1 MLPVDATLA
10 DLLKEPERKPRLL
23 VVDDQPTNIQVLY
36 RVFAD
41 DCQVFMATSGEQALH
56 TAREEAPDVILL
68 DVMMPDMDG
77 YEVCR
82 QLKQD
87 SATRDI
93 PILFVT
99 AHHEAQEEARGL
111 ACGAV
116 DFITKPIHPAVVRA
130 RVHTHLTL
138 QRQTEVLKRLVFI
151 DALTHAFNR
160 RYFDERLAEEWGR
173 AQRTGRPLGLILIDV
188 DYFKQFNDVNG
199 HQRGDDA
206 LRQVAQALKGTILRP
221 SDVVCRYGGE
231 EFACLL
237 PDTDLDGALQVAQRM
252 KLAVRDLAIGHPAS
266 AVAEVLTISAGVAVR
281 TPTSRGDAAALL
293 ALADAQLY
301 RAKAEG
307 RAHAPWRTCASMKS
321 MKVDAARV

>member
-221 SDVVCRYGGE
+221 GDVVCRYGGE

-281 TPTSRGDAAALL
+281 TPTSRDDAAALL

-307 RAHAPWRTCASMKS
+307 RARVCHA
-321 MKVDAARV
+321 VLD

>member
-93 PILFVT
+93 PVLFVT

-221 SDVVCRYGGE
+221 GDVVCRYGGE

-307 RAHAPWRTCASMKS
+307 RARVCHA
-321 MKVDAARV
+321 VLD

>member
-41 DCQVFMATSGEQALH
+41 DCQVFMATSGDQALH

-173 AQRTGRPLGLILIDV
+173 ARRTGRPLGLILIDV

-199 HQRGDDA
+199 HQRGDDPIRHAAQDGLHLSSPPLPA
-206 LRQVAQALKGTILRP
+206 LPGSNT
-221 SDVVCRYGGE
+221 
-231 EFACLL
+231 
-237 PDTDLDGALQVAQRM
+237 
-252 KLAVRDLAIGHPAS
+252 
-266 AVAEVLTISAGVAVR
+266 
-281 TPTSRGDAAALL
+281 
-293 ALADAQLY
+293 
-301 RAKAEG
+301 
-307 RAHAPWRTCASMKS
+307 
-321 MKVDAARV
+321 

>member
-56 TAREEAPDVILL
+56 TAREEPPDVTLL

-221 SDVVCRYGGE
+221 GDVVCRYGGE

-252 KLAVRDLAIGHPAS
+252 KLAVRELAIGHPAS
-266 AVAEVLTISAGVAVR
+266 AVDQALTISAGVAVR

-307 RAHAPWRTCASMKS
+307 RARVCHA
-321 MKVDAARV
+321 VLD

>member
-116 DFITKPIHPAVVRA
+116 DFITKPIHPAVLRA

-160 RYFDERLAEEWGR
+160 RYFDERLAEAWWR

-221 SDVVCRYGGE
+221 GDVVCRYGGE

-237 PDTDLDGALQVAQRM
+237 SDTDLDGALQVAQRM

-307 RAHAPWRTCASMKS
+307 RARVCHA
-321 MKVDAARV
+321 VLD

>member
-221 SDVVCRYGGE
+221 GDVVCRYGGE

-252 KLAVRDLAIGHPAS
+252 KLAVRELAIGHPAS
-266 AVAEVLTISAGVAVR
+266 AVDQVLTISAGVAVR

-293 ALADAQLY
+293 ALAAAQLY
-301 RAKAEG
+301 RATAEG
-307 RAHAPWRTCASMKS
+307 RARVCHA
-321 MKVDAARV
+321 VLD

>member
-151 DALTHAFNR
+151 DALTHACNR

-221 SDVVCRYGGE
+221 GDVVCRYGGE

-307 RAHAPWRTCASMKS
+307 RARVCHA
-321 MKVDAARV
+321 VLD

>member
-173 AQRTGRPLGLILIDV
+173 AQRTGRPLDLILIDV

-221 SDVVCRYGGE
+221 GDVVCRYGGE

-307 RAHAPWRTCASMKS
+307 RARVCHA
-321 MKVDAARV
+321 VLD

>member
-221 SDVVCRYGGE
+221 GDVVCRYGGE

-281 TPTSRGDAAALL
+281 TPTSQGDAAALL

-307 RAHAPWRTCASMKS
+307 RARACEA
-321 MKVDAARV
+321 VLD

>member
-206 LRQVAQALKGTILRP
+206 LRQVAQAIKGTILRP
-221 SDVVCRYGGE
+221 GDVVCRYGGE

-301 RAKAEG
+301 CAKAEG
-307 RAHAPWRTCASMKS
+307 RARACHAVLDSPQK
-321 MKVDAARV
+321 

>member
-199 HQRGDDA
+199 HKRGDDA

-281 TPTSRGDAAALL
+281 TPTSGGDAAALL

-307 RAHAPWRTCASMKS
+307 RARVCHA
-321 MKVDAARV
+321 VLD

>member
-87 SATRDI
+87 SATRDL

-173 AQRTGRPLGLILIDV
+173 ARRTGRPLGLILIDV

-221 SDVVCRYGGE
+221 GDVVCRYGGE

-307 RAHAPWRTCASMKS
+307 RARVCHA
-321 MKVDAARV
+321 VLD

>member
-221 SDVVCRYGGE
+221 GDVVCRYGGE

-281 TPTSRGDAAALL
+281 TPTSGGDAAALL

-307 RAHAPWRTCASMKS
+307 RARVCHA
-321 MKVDAARV
+321 VLD

>member
-93 PILFVT
+93 PILLSPPT
-99 AHHEAQEEARGL
+99 
-111 ACGAV
+111 
-116 DFITKPIHPAVVRA
+116 TKPRKRPAAWPAGR
-130 RVHTHLTL
+130 LTSSPSPS
-138 QRQTEVLKRLVFI
+138 T
-151 DALTHAFNR
+151 R
-160 RYFDERLAEEWGR
+160 RWCGR
-173 AQRTGRPLGLILIDV
+173 G
-188 DYFKQFNDVNG
+188 
-199 HQRGDDA
+199 
-206 LRQVAQALKGTILRP
+206 
-221 SDVVCRYGGE
+221 C
-231 EFACLL
+231 
-237 PDTDLDGALQVAQRM
+237 
-252 KLAVRDLAIGHPAS
+252 
-266 AVAEVLTISAGVAVR
+266 
-281 TPTSRGDAAALL
+281 TPI
-293 ALADAQLY
+293 
-301 RAKAEG
+301 
-307 RAHAPWRTCASMKS
+307 
-321 MKVDAARV
+321 

>member
-221 SDVVCRYGGE
+221 GDVVCRYGGE

-266 AVAEVLTISAGVAVR
+266 AVAEVLTISAGGAVR

-307 RAHAPWRTCASMKS
+307 RARVCHA
-321 MKVDAARV
+321 VLD

>member
-138 QRQTEVLKRLVFI
+138 QRQTDVLKRLVFI

-173 AQRTGRPLGLILIDV
+173 AQRTGKPLGLILIDV
-188 DYFKQFNDVNG
+188 DFFKQFNDVNG

-206 LRQVAQALKGTILRP
+206 LRQVAQALQETILRP
-221 SDVVCRYGGE
+221 GDVVCRYGGE

-237 PDTDLDGALQVAQRM
+237 PDTDLGGALQVAQRM

-266 AVAEVLTISAGVAVR
+266 AVAQVLTISAGVAVR

-307 RAHAPWRTCASMKS
+307 RARVCHA
-321 MKVDAARV
+321 VLD

>member
-56 TAREEAPDVILL
+56 TAREEAPDIILL

-87 SATRDI
+87 NATRDI

-221 SDVVCRYGGE
+221 GDVVCRYGGE

-307 RAHAPWRTCASMKS
+307 RARVCHA
-321 MKVDAARV
+321 VLD

>member
-221 SDVVCRYGGE
+221 GDVVCRYGGE

-281 TPTSRGDAAALL
+281 TPTSRGDTAALL

-307 RAHAPWRTCASMKS
+307 RARVCHA
-321 MKVDAARV
+321 VLD

>member
-173 AQRTGRPLGLILIDV
+173 ARRTGRPLGLILIDV

-221 SDVVCRYGGE
+221 GDVVCRYGGE

-307 RAHAPWRTCASMKS
+307 RARVCHA
-321 MKVDAARV
+321 VLD

>member
-173 AQRTGRPLGLILIDV
+173 AQRTGRSLGLILIDV

-221 SDVVCRYGGE
+221 GDVVCRYGGE

-307 RAHAPWRTCASMKS
+307 RARVCHA
-321 MKVDAARV
+321 VLD

>member
-93 PILFVT
+93 PVLFVT

-160 RYFDERLAEEWGR
+160 RYFDERLAEAWGR

-307 RAHAPWRTCASMKS
+307 RARVCHA
-321 MKVDAARV
+321 VLD

>member
-93 PILFVT
+93 PVLFVT

-188 DYFKQFNDVNG
+188 DFFKQFNDVNG

-221 SDVVCRYGGE
+221 GDVVCRYGGE

-237 PDTDLDGALQVAQRM
+237 PDSDLDGALQVAQRM

-266 AVAEVLTISAGVAVR
+266 AVDQVLTISAGVAVR

-307 RAHAPWRTCASMKS
+307 RARVCHA
-321 MKVDAARV
+321 VLD

>member
-221 SDVVCRYGGE
+221 GDVVCRYGGE

-293 ALADAQLY
+293 ARADAQLY

-307 RAHAPWRTCASMKS
+307 RARVCHA
-321 MKVDAARV
+321 VLD

>member
-160 RYFDERLAEEWGR
+160 RYFDERLAEEWAR

-221 SDVVCRYGGE
+221 GDVVCRYGGE

-281 TPTSRGDAAALL
+281 TPTSRGDTAALL

-307 RAHAPWRTCASMKS
+307 RARVCHA
-321 MKVDAARV
+321 VLD

>member
-160 RYFDERLAEEWGR
+160 RYFDERLAEAWGR

-221 SDVVCRYGGE
+221 GDVVCRYGGE

-307 RAHAPWRTCASMKS
+307 RARVCHA
-321 MKVDAARV
+321 VLD

>member
-221 SDVVCRYGGE
+221 GDVVCRYGGE

-252 KLAVRDLAIGHPAS
+252 KLAVRELAIGHPAS

-307 RAHAPWRTCASMKS
+307 RARVCHA
-321 MKVDAARV
+321 VLD

>member
-138 QRQTEVLKRLVFI
+138 QRQTDVLKRLVFI

-206 LRQVAQALKGTILRP
+206 LRQVAQALQETILRP
-221 SDVVCRYGGE
+221 GDVVCRYGGE

-307 RAHAPWRTCASMKS
+307 RARVCHA
-321 MKVDAARV
+321 VLD

>member
-160 RYFDERLAEEWGR
+160 RYFDERLTEEWGR
-173 AQRTGRPLGLILIDV
+173 AQRTGKPLGLLLIDV
-188 DYFKQFNDVNG
+188 DFFKQFNDVNG

-221 SDVVCRYGGE
+221 GDVVCRYGGE

-307 RAHAPWRTCASMKS
+307 RARVCHA
-321 MKVDAARV
+321 VLD

>member
-138 QRQTEVLKRLVFI
+138 KRQTDVLKRLVFI

-160 RYFDERLAEEWGR
+160 RYFDERLAEAWGR

-221 SDVVCRYGGE
+221 GDVVCRYGGE

-237 PDTDLDGALQVAQRM
+237 PDTDRDGALQVAQRM
-252 KLAVRDLAIGHPAS
+252 KLAVRNLAIGHPAS

-307 RAHAPWRTCASMKS
+307 RARVCHA
-321 MKVDAARV
+321 VLD

>member
-160 RYFDERLAEEWGR
+160 RYFDERLAEAWGR

-307 RAHAPWRTCASMKS
+307 RARVCHA
-321 MKVDAARV
+321 VLD

>member
-151 DALTHAFNR
+151 DALTHACNR

-221 SDVVCRYGGE
+221 GDVVCRYGGE

-252 KLAVRDLAIGHPAS
+252 KLAVRELAIGHPAS
-266 AVAEVLTISAGVAVR
+266 AVDQVLTISAGVAVR

-307 RAHAPWRTCASMKS
+307 RARVCHA
-321 MKVDAARV
+321 VLD